1 MHVRILDLDGGLT
14 AQEAVARRADA
25 IYRLQDWGPRV
36 RLACSFGRFRRFRQ
50 VLAEHL
56 GGDQD
61 DSPALTLV
69 GSGDFHHISLALVE
83 RVAEPFNLLVLDN
96 HPDWMRR
103 IPFLHCGTWLNHAAR
118 LPLVRRVFHVG
129 GDVDFDN
136 RYRWL
141 APWPQLRTGKV
152 TVFPAVKRFA
162 RGGWRRV
169 PNEPIRPAP
178 NMPLTPERMEQLL
191 APYRKDLARHPLYVS
206 LDKDVMVSVDAPVN
220 WDSGH
225 LREAEVNAVLE
236 AFEQAV
242 GGRLAGMDVVG
253 DWSPVRVA
261 GSFRRFFHLT
271 EHPALD
277 ILPAQAN
284 RRNERLNLRLLA
296 GRSPIRSGRLAVLET
311 RSPFERFPA

>member
-36 RLACSFGRFRRFRQ
+36 RMACSLGRFRRFRRA
-50 VLAEHL
+50 LAGHL
-56 GGDQD
+56 GGETDAG
-61 DSPALTLV
+61 PALTLV
-69 GSGDFHHISLALVE
+69 GSGDFHHVSLALVE
-83 RVAEPFNLLVLDN
+83 RVSQPFNLLVVDN

-103 IPFLHCGTWLNHAAR
+103 IPFLHCGTWLYHAAR
-118 LPLVRRVFHVG
+118 LPLVRRVFLVG

-141 APWPQLRTGKV
+141 APWPLLRSGKI
-152 TVFPAVKRFA
+152 TVFPALRQFT
-162 RGGWRRV
+162 RGRWRHV
-169 PNEPIRPAP
+169 PQEPLRPAP
-178 NMPLTPERMEQLL
+178 EALLSPGRMEKLL
-191 APYRKDLARHPLYVS
+191 APHRDDLAQYPLYVS
-206 LDKDVMVSVDAPVN
+206 LDKDVMVSADAPVN

-236 AFEQAV
+236 AFERAA

-261 GSFRRFFHLT
+261 GAFRRFLHLT
-271 EHPALD
+271 EHPRLN
-277 ILPAQAN
+277 IRPVQAS
-284 RRNERLNLRLLA
+284 RSNERLNLRLLA
-296 GRSPIRSGRLAVLET
+296 GREAYRAPHFVAPGA
-311 RSPFERFPA
+311 AAAA